1 MKTELLPSSGI
12 PEGRAREFMKPR
24 MRVLCMLSFIRL
36 WVKFKTHLLGFFLA
50 PKIQLKEKYHGSWN

>member
-24 MRVLCMLSFIRL
+24 VRVLCMLRFIRL

-50 PKIQLKEKYHGSWN
+50 GEKFK